1 MLYSYQDILLLAQKP
16 VTRICSLRYHEMN
29 YSKFEIKALKFSA
42 NYNPVCVIIQVR
54 YNENNSFDAELFFDN

>member
-1 MLYSYQDILLLAQKP
+1 
-16 VTRICSLRYHEMN
+16 MN
-29 YSKFEIKALKFSA
+29 YSKFEIVALEFFA